1 MLACMCAIADGVN
14 EGGYHE
20 PELGAEYCE
29 QEPEISNPEPEL
41 PEDRTSKT
49 ASSISSFDA
58 CFGPSFTNT
67 TLYPFYKLHIVLL
80 QKPSRIATHDCY
92 D

>member
-1 MLACMCAIADGVN
+1 MLASVYAIADGVN

-29 QEPEISNPEPEL
+29 QEPEIPNPENSP
-41 PEDRTSKT
+41 RISKT

-58 CFGPSFTNT
+58 CFGPSFINT

-80 QKPSRIATHDCY
+80 QKHGKIATLDCY
-92 D
+92 G